1 MLKIKDLK
9 KSYDLFQL
17 DVSFE
22 IPRGCI
28 TGLIGANGAGKSTI
42 FRGILDLKSL
52 V

>member
-28 TGLIGANGAGKSTI
+28 TGLIGANYNGLI
-42 FRGILDLKSL
+42 N
-52 V
+52 